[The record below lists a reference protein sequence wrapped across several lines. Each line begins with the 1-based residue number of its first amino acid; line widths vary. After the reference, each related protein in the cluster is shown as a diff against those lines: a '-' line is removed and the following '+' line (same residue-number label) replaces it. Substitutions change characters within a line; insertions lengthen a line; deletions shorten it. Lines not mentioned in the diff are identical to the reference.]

1 MKIYPAID
9 LRKGRCVRLR
19 QGKAEAETVY
29 GESPVEQALVWE
41 KGGADFLH
49 IVDLDGAFEGHPV
62 HTSLFREFANTLQ
75 IPFEVG
81 GGLRTDADVATVLEA
96 GARRVILGSRAVS
109 DPDAVRKLVAEHGAE
124 RIVVGID
131 ARDGLVQVAGW
142 TETTSVRALDL
153 AKTLVA
159 AGVRNIIYTDTA
171 TDGML
176 QGPNLRAVTE
186 LARCVPEAWIVASG
200 GIHAP
205 SDIEALAALQLPN
218 LDGAIIGKALYEH
231 PETLSAYLHAAKS
244 AGAHT

>member
-19 QGKAEAETVY
+19 QGKAKAETVY

-186 LARCVPEAWIVASG
+186 LAHSVPEAWIVASG